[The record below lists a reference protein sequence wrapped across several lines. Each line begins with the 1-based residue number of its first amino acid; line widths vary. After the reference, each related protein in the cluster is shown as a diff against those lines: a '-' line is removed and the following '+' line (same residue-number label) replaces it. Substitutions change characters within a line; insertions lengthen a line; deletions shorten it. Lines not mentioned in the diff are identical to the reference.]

1 VNVTDT
7 SLAALLL
14 TNRIVDV
21 GKKPLSAGE
30 FWALHCA
37 VDDANVLMGMTA
49 EAIAAAASVPLNEAE
64 RYAALLGAGT
74 AFDFERERLEEEG
87 VRLISAVDDC
97 FPARL
102 RQRLRDACPAFL
114 LVGGPADFLDL
125 DAVGVVGSRNAPP
138 EALEVAASV
147 APVAASN
154 QWAVVSGLARGIDQ
168 TAMAAAL
175 DAGVPVVGVPTE
187 GIRVVARNSE
197 VRRHAHTGALCI
209 ASPYAPT
216 MRFTAGNAMGR
227 NKIVYALAEVTL
239 VVCSDSGSGGTWEGA
254 RESIRRN
261 FGPVAVW
268 RGVGAGPGN
277 AKLIEF
283 GGRAVDE
290 IDQLIGLEGVDDNP
304 TPANQPSLFDSP
316 IEMRDDPPPRHRRR

>member
-1 VNVTDT
+1 MNVTDT

-21 GKKPLSAGE
+21 GEKPLSASE
-30 FWALHCA
+30 FWALHRA
-37 VDDANVLMGMTA
+37 VEDANALMGMTA

-74 AFDFERERLEEEG
+74 AFAFERERLEEEG
-87 VRLISAVDDC
+87 VRLISAVDDS
-97 FPARL
+97 FPRRL

-147 APVAASN
+147 ASVAASN

-175 DAGVPVVGVPTE
+175 DAGVPVVGVPSE
-187 GIRVVARNSE
+187 GIRVVARNPE
-197 VRRHAHTGALCI
+197 VRRRAHAGELCI

-216 MRFTAGNAMGR
+216 IRFTAGNAMGR
-227 NKIVYALAEVTL
+227 NKIVYALAELTL
-239 VVCSDSGSGGTWEGA
+239 VVCSDSGSGGTWDGA
-254 RESIRRN
+254 REALRRN
-261 FGPVAVW
+261 FGRVGVW
-268 RGVGAGPGN
+268 RGAGAGPGN
-277 AKLIEF
+277 GKLVEF
-283 GGRAVDE
+283 GGAAVDDL
-290 IDQLIGLEGVDDNP
+290 DQLARLESIE
-304 TPANQPSLFDSP
+304 PAPAPATQASLF
-316 IEMRDDPPPRHRRR
+316 E